1 MKRYQLGQD
10 LFRLE
15 GDPQME
21 GKSKLPEVTIVP
33 AARPL
38 AGDGTV
44 DAAKAAG
51 AGKEPISPGTP
62 SSVDAGRRGKERRAV
77 DAVPLPGW
85 KLDALCQESCP
96 SPTMRARFPYF

>member
-1 MKRYQLGQD
+1 
-10 LFRLE
+10 
-15 GDPQME
+15 ME
-21 GKSKLPEVTIVP
+21 GKSRLPEVTIVP

-44 DAAKAAG
+44 DAA
-51 AGKEPISPGTP
+51 GKEPISPGTP
-62 SSVDAGRRGKERRAV
+62 SSVEGGRRGKERRAV
-77 DAVPLPGW
+77 EVVPLPGW

>member
-1 MKRYQLGQD
+1 
-10 LFRLE
+10 
-15 GDPQME
+15 ME
-21 GKSKLPEVTIVP
+21 GKSRLPEVTIVP

-38 AGDGTV
+38 AVDGTV
-44 DAAKAAG
+44 DAAK

-62 SSVDAGRRGKERRAV
+62 SSVDAGRRSKERRAV

-85 KLDALCQESCP
+85 KLDALCQESCS

>member
-1 MKRYQLGQD
+1 
-10 LFRLE
+10 
-15 GDPQME
+15 ME
-21 GKSKLPEVTIVP
+21 GKSRLPEVTIVP
-33 AARPL
+33 VERPL

-51 AGKEPISPGTP
+51 KEPISPGTP
-62 SSVDAGRRGKERRAV
+62 SSVEGGRRGKERRAV
-77 DAVPLPGW
+77 EVVPLPGW